1 MPKIKAHHR
10 AELEFDAVTSWA
22 EGTQSHYYCLV
33 LRHEPIERI
42 ACAPEHRVLWFE
54 WGDTEESRRQ
64 TQTILSFS
72 RRDTEVATAIREQ
85 LEDRDVVAEEP
96 LEFDERRGKEARVL
110 SSGLVG
116 DGGIGSAHNWS
127 PGIRSRVMLN

>member
-96 LEFDERRGKEARVL
+96 LEFDERPGER
-110 SSGLVG
+110 
-116 DGGIGSAHNWS
+116 S
-127 PGIRSRVMLN
+127 PGAVFRARRRWRDWFRS